1 MCLGNDDEKDD
12 DIDSLDGD
20 DKGGE
25 EHYDEEDHDIHSY
38 EGGDGEKDFSSDLLF
53 FFNLIVPTCV
63 T

>member
-1 MCLGNDDEKDD
+1 MIMCLGNDDEKDD

-53 FFNLIVPTCV
+53 F
-63 T
+63 